1 MPSMDDQLYALAEW
15 LRTTPLVEFS
25 LWISNRP
32 LSMVMGSKFL
42 TIPLLQTIH
51 ILAIATAFGSVLMM
65 NLRVLGVSGTNLT
78 LRETTQRYQ
87 PWVWAALL
95 TLVATGVGLIIAE
108 PVRELINPIFWV
120 KMTMLVAL
128 VLLSIA
134 FQAGLR
140 VTMAGQDMRPAGPV
154 IRIGAIGLILLWCAV
169 IVAGRWIAYAP
180 A

>member
-1 MPSMDDQLYALAEW
+1 MPWMDDQLYAFAEW
-15 LRTTPLVEFS
+15 LRTTPLVDLS

-32 LSMVMGSKFL
+32 LSMTMGEKFL

-51 ILAIATAFGSVLMM
+51 ILAIATAFVSVLMM
-65 NLRVLGVSGTNLT
+65 NLRVLGVSGAGMTIA
-78 LRETTQRYQ
+78 ETRRRYV
-87 PWVWAALL
+87 PWVWGALL
-95 TLVATGVGLIIAE
+95 TLVATGLALVVAE

-120 KMTMLVAL
+120 KMIMIVAL
-128 VLLSIA
+128 VLLSVG

-140 VTMAGQDMRPAGPV
+140 ATTAGRDLQPAGTF
-154 IRIGAIGLILLWCAV
+154 IRIAAAGLILLWCLV